1 MTDFKNIIANA
12 IAKATNI
19 DQKEIYGYIEIP
31 KDTSNGDYAFPCFK
45 LAKILKKAPQQ
56 IATEIK
62 EKISF
67 EDSISEDKVL
77 QENETMP
84 LFNDENDSNEKIT
97 KIDIVGGYLNFYINN
112 QLLAKEVL
120 KKIESEEQYEKAINP
135 KNKNIV
141 IDYSSPNIAKPFHI
155 GHLKTTVIGGALYNI
170 YKYLGYNVTGVN
182 HLGDYGTQ
190 FGKLIEGYKL
200 WGSEYDLSKD
210 PIDKLA
216 DIYKRINELCKEDE
230 KVLDNCREN
239 FKLLEQGD
247 EYCKKLWQEFKD
259 LSIKEFQ
266 KIYDL
271 LGSKFDSWNG
281 EAFYADKTDEV
292 IQILQNTGKLQE
304 SEGAMIVD
312 LSDKGIDTPCIICKS
327 NGSTIYATR
336 DLAAILYRARTYD
349 FDKCIYV
356 TSYEQNLHFKQIFEV
371 AKLLGL
377 DEKYTNGLEHVPY
390 GFVRLSTGKMSTRLG
405 NFVKVED
412 LLNDAINQAKKIIE
426 EKNPNLENKDE
437 VAKKVGIG
445 AVIFND
451 LATSRIKDEVFD
463 IDAMLNFQGETGPY
477 VQYTYVRTNSVLEKA
492 KIKPKFEDVDIS
504 LLQDEYS
511 QKIIKLIYNFEEV
524 LNQVIE
530 KSEPSILA
538 RYLIDLSKAY
548 SNFYNENKII
558 CDDENLQNARVYLTF
573 ATGKV
578 LKNGAKLLG
587 IQMPEKM

>member
-1 MTDFKNIIANA
+1 MTDFKLEIAKA
-12 IAKATNI
+12 IAKATEL
-19 DQKEIYGYIEIP
+19 DEQEIKSYIEVP
-31 KDTSNGDYAFPCFK
+31 KDVTNGDYAFPCFK
-45 LAKILKKAPQQ
+45 LAKSMKKSPPI
-56 IATEIK
+56 IAEEI
-62 EKISF
+62 
-67 EDSISEDKVL
+67 
-77 QENETMP
+77 
-84 LFNDENDSNEKIT
+84 SNKLEIDTQKIT
-97 KIDIVGGYLNFYINN
+97 KTEIAGGYLNFYINKN
-112 QLLAKEVL
+112 LLAEEVL
-120 KKIESEEQYEKAINP
+120 EQIEKQEEYCKAKVQNG
-135 KNKNIV
+135 KSVV

-170 YKYLGYNVTGVN
+170 YKYLGYNTIGVN

-200 WGSEYDLSKD
+200 WGNEYDLSTD

-216 DIYKRINELCKEDE
+216 DLYKRINELCNEDE
-230 KVLDNCREN
+230 KVLEQCREN

-247 EYCKKLWQEFKD
+247 EYCTKLWQEFKD

-271 LGSKFDSWNG
+271 LGSHFDSWNG

-292 IQILQNTGKLQE
+292 IEILEKNGKLQE
-304 SEGAMIVD
+304 SNGAKIID
-312 LSDKGIDTPCIICKS
+312 LTDVGIDTPCIICKS

-349 FDKCIYV
+349 FDKCLYV

-390 GFVRLSTGKMSTRLG
+390 GFVRLPTGKMSTRLG

-412 LLNDAINQAKKIIE
+412 LLNDTIEQAKKIIE
-426 EKNPNLENKDE
+426 EKNPDLEDKNQ

-463 IDAMLNFQGETGPY
+463 IEAMLNFQGETGPY
-477 VQYTYVRTNSVLEKA
+477 IQYTYVRTKSILDKLEH
-492 KIKPKFEDVDIS
+492 IPKYKDINTEF
-504 LLQDEYS
+504 LQDDFS
-511 QKIIKLIYNFEEV
+511 QNIIKLIYGFEDI
-524 LNQVIE
+524 LNQVID

-548 SNFYNENKII
+548 SSFYNENKII
-558 CDDENLQNARVYLTF
+558 CENIKLQDARAYLTF
-573 ATGKV
+573 AVNKV
-578 LKNGAKLLG
+578 LKNGSNLLG
-587 IQMPEKM
+587 IEMPNKM

>member
-1 MTDFKNIIANA
+1 MTDFKKIIAEA
-12 IAKATNI
+12 IAKATSIEEN
-19 DQKEIYGYIEIP
+19 EIYGYIEIP
-31 KDTSNGDYAFPCFK
+31 KDSTNGDYAFPCFK
-45 LAKILKKAPQQ
+45 LAKVMKKSPMQ
-56 IATEIK
+56 IAEEIK
-62 EKISF
+62 ERIS
-67 EDSISEDKVL
+67 I
-77 QENETMP
+77 
-84 LFNDENDSNEKIT
+84 DEEKIL
-97 KIDIVGGYLNFYINN
+97 KIDIAGGYLNFYINKN
-112 QLLAKEVL
+112 ILVKDVL
-120 KKIESEEQYEKAINP
+120 QRIEDEEEYCKAP
-135 KNKNIV
+135 SKKNKNIV

-190 FGKLIEGYKL
+190 FGKLIEGCKL
-200 WGSEYDLSKD
+200 WGDEYDLRENS
-210 PIDKLA
+210 IDKLA
-216 DIYKRINELCKEDE
+216 EIYKRINELCKEDE
-230 KVLDNCREN
+230 SVLERCREN

-247 EYCKKLWQEFKD
+247 EYCVKLWQEFKD

-271 LGSKFDSWNG
+271 LGTKFDSWNG

-292 IQILQNTGKLQE
+292 IEILKSTGKLQE

-312 LSDKGIDTPCIICKS
+312 LSDVGIETPCIVCKS

-390 GFVRLSTGKMSTRLG
+390 GFVRLSTGRMSTRLG

-412 LLNDAINQAKKIIE
+412 LLNDAISQAEKIIE
-426 EKNPNLENKDE
+426 EKNPNLENKE
-437 VAKKVGIG
+437 EIAKKVGIG

-463 IDAMLNFQGETGPY
+463 IDSMLNFQGETGPY
-477 VQYTYVRTNSVLEKA
+477 IQYTYVRTNSVLEKVG
-492 KIKPKFEDVDIS
+492 KVPSFNDINCE

-511 QKIIKLIYNFEEV
+511 QNVIKLIYSFEDV

-530 KSEPSILA
+530 KSEPSLLA

-558 CDDENLQNARVYLTF
+558 CDDNNLQNARAFLTY
-573 ATGKV
+573 AVGKT
-578 LKNGAKLLG
+578 LKSGAKLIG
-587 IQMPEKM
+587 MEMPEKM

>member
-1 MTDFKNIIANA
+1 MTDFKKYIAEA
-12 IAKATNI
+12 IAKVIVI
-19 DQKEIYGYIEIP
+19 DEKELYSYIEVP
-31 KDTSNGDYAFPCFK
+31 KDIKNGDYAFPCFK
-45 LAKILKKAPQQ
+45 LAKILKKSPMQ
-56 IATEIK
+56 IASDIND
-62 EKISF
+62 KIS
-67 EDSISEDKVL
+67 I
-77 QENETMP
+77 NEE
-84 LFNDENDSNEKIT
+84 LIKKIE
-97 KIDIVGGYLNFYINN
+97 IVGGYLNFYIDKD
-112 QLLAKEVL
+112 LLTKEVL
-120 KKIESEEQYEKAINP
+120 EKIDNKEEYGKVETQ

-170 YKYLGYNVTGVN
+170 YKYLGYNVTGIN

-190 FGKLIEGYKL
+190 FAKLIEGYKL
-200 WGSEYDLSKD
+200 WGSEYDLNED

-247 EYCKKLWQEFKD
+247 EYCTKLWQEFKD
-259 LSIKEFQ
+259 ISIKEFQ

-271 LGSKFDSWNG
+271 LGTKFDSWNG

-292 IQILQNTGKLQE
+292 IKLLQRTGKLKE

-336 DLAAILYRARTYD
+336 DLAAILYRAKTYD
-349 FDKCIYV
+349 YDKALYV

-377 DEKYTNGLEHVPY
+377 DEKYTKGLEHVPY
-390 GFVRLSTGKMSTRLG
+390 GFVRLSTGRMSTRLG

-437 VAKKVGIG
+437 IAKKVGIG

-451 LATSRIKDEVFD
+451 LAVSRIKDEIFD
-463 IDAMLNFQGETGPY
+463 INAMLNFQGETGPY
-477 VQYTYVRTNSVLEKA
+477 IQYTYVRTNSVLEKA
-492 KIKPKFEDVDIS
+492 NSIPKFKDINID

-511 QKIIKLIYNFEEV
+511 QNLIKLIYNFEDI

-530 KSEPSILA
+530 KSEPSLLA

-558 CDDENLQNARVYLTF
+558 CEDADLQNARVYLTY
-573 ATGKV
+573 AVGKV

-587 IQMPEKM
+587 IEMPEKM

>member
-1 MTDFKNIIANA
+1 MTDFKKEIANA
-12 IAKATNI
+12 ISKATNL
-19 DQKEIYGYIEIP
+19 DFGEIYGLMEIP

-45 LAKILKKAPQQ
+45 LAKIMKKSPMQ
-56 IATEIK
+56 IAEEIK
-62 EKISF
+62 TNILVDSSKILKT
-67 EDSISEDKVL
+67 DV
-77 QENETMP
+77 
-84 LFNDENDSNEKIT
+84 
-97 KIDIVGGYLNFYINN
+97 VGGYLNFYTNN
-112 QLLAKEVL
+112 KILTEEVL
-120 KKIESEEQYEKAINP
+120 KKIEKEEEYGKANILN
-135 KNKNIV
+135 NKKIV

-170 YKYLGYNVTGVN
+170 YKYLGYNVIGVN

-200 WGSEYDLSKD
+200 WGSEYDLNED
-210 PIDKLA
+210 AIDKLA
-216 DIYKRINELCKEDE
+216 DIYKRINELCNIDE
-230 KVLDNCREN
+230 KVLEQCREN

-247 EYCKKLWQEFKD
+247 EYCTKLWQEFKD

-271 LGSKFDSWNG
+271 LGTKFDSWNG

-292 IQILQNTGKLQE
+292 IEILKNTGKLE
-304 SEGAMIVD
+304 DSEGAMIVD
-312 LSDKGIDTPCIICKS
+312 LSEAGIETPCIVCKS

-349 FDKCIYV
+349 YDKCLYV

-371 AKLLGL
+371 AKLLGI
-377 DEKYTNGLEHVPY
+377 DEKYINGLEHVPY

-426 EKNPNLENKDE
+426 EKNPNLENKE
-437 VAKKVGIG
+437 EIAKKVGIG

-463 IDAMLNFQGETGPY
+463 IDTMLNFQGETGPY
-477 VQYTYVRTNSVLEKA
+477 IQYTHVRTKSVLEKVES
-492 KIKPKFEDVDIS
+492 IPKFDEIDIE
-504 LLQDEYS
+504 LLQDDFS
-511 QKIIKLIYNFEEV
+511 QNIIKLIYNFEDI
-524 LNQVIE
+524 LNQVID

-538 RYLIDLSKAY
+538 RYLIDLAKAY
-548 SNFYNENKII
+548 SLFYNENKII
-558 CDDENLQNARVYLTF
+558 CDEKKLQNARIFITY
-573 ATGKV
+573 ATNKV

-587 IQMPEKM
+587 IEMPEKM

>member
-1 MTDFKNIIANA
+1 MTDFKKIIADS
-12 IAKATNI
+12 IAKTTNI
-19 DQKEIYGYIEIP
+19 DKSEIYGYIEIP

-45 LAKILKKAPQQ
+45 LAKTMKKAPQQ
-56 IATEIK
+56 IATDIK
-62 EKISF
+62 DNIS
-67 EDSISEDKVL
+67 V
-77 QENETMP
+77 
-84 LFNDENDSNEKIT
+84 DEEQIL
-97 KIDIVGGYLNFYINN
+97 KIDIAGGYLNFYINKN
-112 QLLAKEVL
+112 ILVKEVL
-120 KKIESEEQYEKAINP
+120 QRVEDEEEYCKATSP

-190 FGKLIEGYKL
+190 FGKLIEGCKL
-200 WGSEYDLSKD
+200 WGDEYDLSENS
-210 PIDKLA
+210 IDKLA

-230 KVLDNCREN
+230 NVLERCREN

-247 EYCKKLWQEFKD
+247 EYCTKFWQEFKD

-271 LGSKFDSWNG
+271 LGTKFDSWNG

-292 IQILQNTGKLQE
+292 IEILKNTGRLQE
-304 SEGAMIVD
+304 SDGAMIVD
-312 LSDKGIDTPCIICKS
+312 LSDVGIETPCIVCKS

-371 AKLLGL
+371 AKLLGI

-390 GFVRLSTGKMSTRLG
+390 GFVRLSTGRMSTRLG

-426 EKNPNLENKDE
+426 EKNPNIENKE
-437 VAKKVGIG
+437 EIAKKVGIG

-463 IDAMLNFQGETGPY
+463 IDSMLSFQGETGPY
-477 VQYTYVRTNSVLEKA
+477 IQYTYVRTNSVLEKVGET
-492 KIKPKFEDVDIS
+492 PKFEEIDCG

-511 QKIIKLIYNFEEV
+511 QNVIKLIYNFENI
-524 LNQVIE
+524 LNQVLD

-558 CDDENLQNARVYLTF
+558 CDDKNTQNARVFLTY
-573 ATGKV
+573 AVGKT
-578 LKNGAKLLG
+578 LKSGAKLLG
-587 IQMPEKM
+587 MEMPEKM